1 MPPAFPRLRSLAMLA
16 AALLPAATLAQQQ
29 LPLPDRP
36 PAPLEGRPKWEAGV
50 IVGGGRVADYP
61 GAAQSQTRSLVAPV
75 LVYRGPVLRVD
86 RDGIRG
92 RLARSS
98 DWELDLS
105 LSAAFNARDN
115 EARRGM
121 DDLDYLFGI
130 GPQLLYTG
138 WRDAPGSPTLLL
150 NARAVM
156 STDFGGIRRH
166 GAVFD
171 PELRWSLGRLAG
183 TPARL
188 TFGLQPTWGSRGL
201 HRLFYEVRPEE
212 ARPDRPAY
220 RARAGYLGTEFK
232 LTLSQRASESVTWFA
247 GLRLLSLHGAAN
259 DASPLLLDKTNLGL
273 GVGLL
278 WTPWRSTA
286 RAVD

>member
-1 MPPAFPRLRSLAMLA
+1 MPKPSFRFCSLAMLA
-16 AALLPAATLAQQQ
+16 AALLPAAVLAQQV
-29 LPLPDRP
+29 LPDRP
-36 PAPLEGRPKWEAGV
+36 PAPLEGPPKWEAGL

-61 GAAQSQTRSLVAPV
+61 GAAQSQTRGLVAPV

-105 LSAAFNARDN
+105 LSAAFNARSN

-121 DDLDYLFGI
+121 DDLDYQFGI

-156 STDFGGIRRH
+156 STDFEGVRRH

-171 PELRWSLGRLAG
+171 PELRWSLGGFAG

-188 TFGLQPTWGSRGL
+188 SFGIQPAWGSRSL
-201 HRLFYEVRPEE
+201 HRTFYEVRPEE
-212 ARPDRPAY
+212 ARPGRPAY
-220 RARAGYLGTEFK
+220 SARAGYLGTELK
-232 LTLSQRASESVTWFA
+232 LTLSQRASENVTWFA
-247 GLRLLSLHGAAN
+247 GLRVLSLHGAAN
-259 DASPLLLDKTNLGL
+259 EASPLLLDKTNLGL
-273 GVGLL
+273 GAGLL
-278 WTPWRSTA
+278 WTPWRSQA